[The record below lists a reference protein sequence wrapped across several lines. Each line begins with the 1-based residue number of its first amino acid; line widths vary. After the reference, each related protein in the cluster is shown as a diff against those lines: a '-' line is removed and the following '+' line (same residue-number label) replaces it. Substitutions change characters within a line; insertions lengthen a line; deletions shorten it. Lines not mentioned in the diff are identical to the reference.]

1 MTNKDNASK
10 AREIANEFANENVR
24 PAIRIAAEEMADW
37 KDQQF
42 KEHLSNA
49 VKAYKCRGE
58 AFFDSEITAIEKIT
72 EGFFGGEEYE
82 NTHTSHPKEKEC
94 SAKMYMEE
102 MMGAVSES
110 VKTEWRE
117 FSYIASELHRRR
129 IETIINPERGDIQLR
144 DEKTGKTLIFGSLFE
159 VKAFALGLD
168 WGVKNAMDMDLRG
181 LRSSICKEEWK

>member
-24 PAIRIAAEEMADW
+24 PAIRIA
-37 KDQQF
+37 
-42 KEHLSNA
+42 
-49 VKAYKCRGE
+49 
-58 AFFDSEITAIEKIT
+58 T
-72 EGFFGGEEYE
+72 
-82 NTHTSHPKEKEC
+82 
-94 SAKMYMEE
+94 EE

-129 IETIINPERGDIQLR
+129 IETIINLERGDIQLR
-144 DEKTGKTLIFGSLFE
+144 DEKTGKTFIFGSLFE

-168 WGVKNAMDMDLRG
+168 WGVKNARDMDLRG

>member
-24 PAIRIAAEEMADW
+24 PAIRM
-37 KDQQF
+37 
-42 KEHLSNA
+42 
-49 VKAYKCRGE
+49 
-58 AFFDSEITAIEKIT
+58 
-72 EGFFGGEEYE
+72 
-82 NTHTSHPKEKEC
+82 
-94 SAKMYMEE
+94 
-102 MMGAVSES
+102 VSES

-129 IETIINPERGDIQLR
+129 IETIINLEKGDIQLL
-144 DEKTGKTLIFGSLFE
+144 DEKTGKTFIFGSLFE

-168 WGVKNAMDMDLRG
+168 WGVKNARDMYLCG

>member
-24 PAIRIAAEEMADW
+24 PAIRIA
-37 KDQQF
+37 
-42 KEHLSNA
+42 
-49 VKAYKCRGE
+49 
-58 AFFDSEITAIEKIT
+58 T
-72 EGFFGGEEYE
+72 
-82 NTHTSHPKEKEC
+82 
-94 SAKMYMEE
+94 EE
-102 MMGAVSES
+102 MMGAVSEA

-117 FSYIASELHRRR
+117 FAHIASELYRRR
-129 IETIINPERGDIQLR
+129 IKTIINPERGDIQLR